1 MYRVHIGYTAKG
13 HAQWRKFETLEQAK
27 QYCEGYFQS
36 SGIILT
42 IIEV

>member
-1 MYRVHIGYTAKG
+1 MYRVHIGYTTKG
-13 HAQWRKFETLEQAK
+13 RTQWRKFETLEKAK